1 MIATCARGQRAGRIR
16 LARLRRGTV
25 ARMLPRLKKHLAW
38 LDKVS
43 GPGQFLLW
51 EIPRYTLSAARFVQP
66 TTRVSEGLFT
76 ERLVPQP
83 MLV

>member
-51 EIPRYTLSAARFVQP
+51 EIPR
-66 TTRVSEGLFT
+66 
-76 ERLVPQP
+76 
-83 MLV
+83 